1 MTRPADISPE
11 IYERADILADQFRHI
26 EDDRELIARVL
37 MAVGQ
42 GAEITGITHEQARV
56 LNFVRQYQAK
66 HNGVSPSY
74 AEIGAEVGRSR
85 GNVHDIVHRLQAR
98 GILSVPAKRARS
110 ITIVERA

>member
-1 MTRPADISPE
+1 MNRPSDVSPE
-11 IYERADILADQFRHI
+11 IYERAEILCDQFRHI

-37 MAVGQ
+37 IAVGQ

-56 LNFVRQYQAK
+56 LNFVRQYQSK

-74 AEIGAEVGRSR
+74 AEIGREIGRSR
-85 GNVHDIVHRLQAR
+85 GNVHDILHRLQDR
-98 GILSVPAKRARS
+98 GILSVPARRARA